1 MAIIER
7 DDKGKLHM
15 QMLMQLDFKL
25 ALPGFIQNTFM
36 PGAMKT
42 WYTNISK
49 FLANKKN
56 FI

>member
-49 FLANKKN
+49 FLANKNN